1 MLLLGVA
8 PRLAAQNDAGNAAAA
23 CASQKDG
30 VILTAPFSGPGDFA
44 RVLLCTGVTYRAE
57 TNTGGVRLSAKSMLP
72 GVQSPRFTSILSGG
86 SSSNGGGELFKLLAY
101 ADGMYE
107 ISAASSN
114 QGAHVTLKITRMGS
128 K

>member
-1 MLLLGVA
+1 LLLVGVA

-23 CASQKDG
+23 CAEQKDG

-57 TNTGGVRLSAKSMLP
+57 TNTGGVRLSAKSILP
-72 GVQSPRFTSILSGG
+72 GVQSPRFTSIMSG
-86 SSSNGGGELFKLLAY
+86 SSSGNGGGDLFKLLAY

-107 ISAASSN
+107 IRAQAQS
-114 QGAHVTLKITRMGS
+114 QGAQVTLKITRMGT